1 MPGPAVAAHHGPM
14 LEAHFP
20 VFGLRLRTPRLELR
34 LPGGEELAAL
44 ADLAVDGVHP
54 PEVMPFLHP
63 WTDRPPVERARGLV
77 QHHWSTLGA
86 WEPGDWKLNLVVL
99 HGGAVVGT
107 QGLTGREF
115 AVTRVVG
122 SGSWL
127 GRRYQGRGLGTEM
140 RAAVLHL
147 AFAGLGAEEAVTGAF
162 TDNAASLAVSRKL
175 GYRPDGLDR
184 HAVRGEAAVEQRL
197 RLSRADWRRH
207 RTVDVEIAGLDE
219 ACRAQFGVG
228 S

>member
-1 MPGPAVAAHHGPM
+1 M
-14 LEAHFP
+14 LDAHFP

-63 WTDRPPVERARGLV
+63 WTDRPPLERARGV
-77 QHHWSTLGA
+77 AQNHWRALGT
-86 WEPGDWKLNLVVL
+86 WEPADWRLPLVVL
-99 HGGAVVGT
+99 DDGLVVGL
-107 QGLTGREF
+107 QELTGRDF

-127 GRRYQGRGLGTEM
+127 GRRHQRRGLGTEM

-162 TDNAASLAVSRKL
+162 ADNAASLAVSHKL
-175 GYRPDGLDR
+175 GYRPDGIAR
-184 HAVRGEAAVEQRL
+184 YAVRGAPAVEQRL

-207 RTVDVEIAGLDE
+207 RAVDVEIAGLGE